1 MGRLVIVAV
10 LLFTFVLESSM
21 AGRPLYIQ
29 SMPRGDVPPS
39 CASGCT
45 NYNSPD
51 GSTGCSCP
59 AGSINVAGASI
70 GHQNFHGVPFG
81 VIKYTRVDQYS

>member
-10 LLFTFVLESSM
+10 LLFALVFECSM
-21 AGRPLYIQ
+21 AGRPLHVQ

-45 NYNSPD
+45 NYTSPN

-70 GHQNFHGVPFG
+70 RHHNFHGVPFG
-81 VIKYTRVDQYS
+81 VTQSTSVDQYS

>member
-10 LLFTFVLESSM
+10 LLFALVLESSM
-21 AGRPLYIQ
+21 AGRSLHEGVEDRVSFQ

-45 NYNSPD
+45 NYTSPD

-59 AGSINVAGASI
+59 PGSIKVAGASL
-70 GHQNFHGVPFG
+70 
-81 VIKYTRVDQYS
+81 